1 MLGTPEDLFEMT
13 DLGIALTAAP
23 EAAGSEMFPVRPS
36 LWEQYMHSTALH
48 FCLKERKKKR
58 KKKER
63 ESDPSSLLRAALCSS
78 HLQSLTFKRT
88 LISQTAVPANER
100 KNMIYKKE
108 MIPRLLC

>member
-1 MLGTPEDLFEMT
+1 MLGTPEDLLEMT

-48 FCLKERKKKR
+48 FCLKERKKK
-58 KKKER
+58 KKTR
-63 ESDPSSLLRAALCSS
+63 ESDPSCLLRAALCSS

-108 MIPRLLC
+108 MLPVLLC